1 LLVFAAFVLATVKS
15 PLMAQFVP
23 GGRPLGGPPPAVKL
37 SQPAAS
43 SVFQRDLNGQAEIPV
58 ALDESVKDA
67 KLVEAHVPG
76 LNAAAARA
84 IKFVDGKLVGVPT
97 GGPYTITCN
106 VDIKGARV
114 NTSVGPVFVG
124 DLWVLAGQ
132 SNMEGVGNLLDVT
145 PPHPKVMLLGMDGK
159 WGQAEEPLHW
169 LVDSPDPVHSS
180 GDPKDRAARSARA
193 HKSRNKGAG
202 LGLPF
207 AVALVESTG
216 VPIGLVACA
225 HGGTSMEQWNPSKK
239 EQGGASLYGSMLR
252 QVKLAG
258 GKAKGVLWY
267 QGESD
272 ANPAASKVFSKV
284 FADFIAAVRS
294 DFGQPELPFYY
305 VQIGRFVRGGDPKP
319 WNTVQDAQRVIPE
332 RVANAAVISVID
344 LELDDGIHV
353 GTQGLKRAG
362 QRLARI
368 AERELF
374 GQVGATTPTFERVL
388 KGPNNTLTVKFNGV
402 NMGSARSQGM
412 SGMIMG
418 RGGMGMSMSPGE
430 SNGIGLKPERHIAGF
445 SIHKEDGTAIPLIFE
460 AGVGKARDTVVLK
473 LNGAVPE
480 KASLWYGYGMDPFCN
495 LVDGLDMAVPVFG
508 PIALDAVT
516 AAVPPPSATAAQSA
530 PVKVLVITGDHGHA
544 WKDTTKILSD
554 VLGAGGHCKVDVTT
568 TPSKDLTDDN
578 LAKYDVLL
586 LNYKDTANGPPET
599 RWSDANKQAFLK
611 AVREGKG
618 LVVCHHASS
627 AFTKPNW
634 DEFEKAIAG
643 GWRAQGNHGPK
654 HVFTVK
660 KTNAKHPISEGLPA
674 QFEHTIDELYQNSMI
689 LPGSVVLATAYSDPS
704 KPKGTGKDE
713 PVIWVSSFGK
723 GRVYEN
729 ALGHDAEAMGDPK
742 FQEWLRRG
750 VHWAAT
756 GKVD

>member
-1 LLVFAAFVLATVKS
+1 
-15 PLMAQFVP
+15 MAQLVGGF
-23 GGRPLGGPPPAVKL
+23 GRPLGVAPPPAVKL
-37 SQPAAS
+37 NQPVAS
-43 SVFQRDLNGQAEIPV
+43 RVYQRDLNGKAEIPI
-58 ALDESVKDA
+58 ALDDSVKDA
-67 KLVEAHVPG
+67 KLIDAHVAGTNAPG
-76 LNAAAARA
+76 AQA
-84 IKFVDGKLVGVPT
+84 IKFVDGKLVGVPV
-97 GGPYTITCN
+97 GGPYTITCTTA
-106 VDIKGARV
+106 DLKSGARA
-114 NTSVGPVFVG
+114 NTTVGPVFVG

-132 SNMEGVGNLLDVT
+132 SNMEGVGNLIDVT
-145 PPHPKVMLLGMDGK
+145 PPHSRVMLLGMDGK
-159 WGQAEEPLHW
+159 WAQAEEPLHW
-169 LVDSPDPVHSS
+169 LIDSPDSVHS
-180 GDPKDRAARSARA
+180 GDPKTRAERA
-193 HKSRNKGAG
+193 VQVHKSRNRGAG

-225 HGGTSMEQWNPSKK
+225 HGGTSMEQWNPAKK

-252 QVKLAG
+252 EVKLAG
-258 GKAKGVLWY
+258 GKVKGVLWY

-272 ANPAASKVFSKV
+272 AMSDAWKVFPKVFS
-284 FADFIAAVRS
+284 DFIAAVRS

-305 VQIGRFVRGGDPKP
+305 VQIGRFVRGIDPKG
-319 WNTVQDAQRVIPE
+319 WNAVQDAQRVIPE
-332 RVANAAVISVID
+332 RVANTAVVSVID

-353 GTQGLKRAG
+353 GTQGMKRTG

-374 GQVGATTPTFERVL
+374 GQVGATTPTFERVT
-388 KGPNNTLTVKFNGV
+388 KGPHNTLTVKFNGV
-402 NMGSARSQGM
+402 NMMGSARLQGIG
-412 SGMIMG
+412 GMMA
-418 RGGMGMSMSPGE
+418 RGGMTMSPGE

-445 SIHKEDGTAIPLIFE
+445 SIHKEDGTPIPLIFE

-473 LNGAVPE
+473 LTGSVPE
-480 KASLWYGYGMDPFCN
+480 KASLWYGYGMDPYCN

-508 PIALDAVT
+508 PIPLDEVT
-516 AAVPPPSATAAQSA
+516 ATAPSVSAKAPQSA

-544 WKDTTKILSD
+544 WKATTKVLSD
-554 VLGAGGHCKVDVTT
+554 VLGAGGHFKVDVTT

-627 AFTKPNW
+627 AFIKPNW

-654 HVFTVK
+654 HVFSVK
-660 KTNAKHPISEGLPA
+660 KTDVKHPISEGLPA

-689 LPGSVVLATAYSDPS
+689 LPGSVVLATAYSDPG

-750 VHWAAT
+750 VIWAGT